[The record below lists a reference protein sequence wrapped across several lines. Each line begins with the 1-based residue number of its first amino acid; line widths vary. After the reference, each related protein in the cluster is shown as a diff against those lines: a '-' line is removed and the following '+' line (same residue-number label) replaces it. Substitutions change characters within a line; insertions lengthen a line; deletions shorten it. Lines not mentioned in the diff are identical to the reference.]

1 MKRNM
6 TIPTVI
12 LAGALGLLAAWAAKP
27 ANEATFS
34 IQPPPSTAPEKHAD
48 CAAMKKMSEEMLAS
62 QKAADARLDALVV
75 TMNSAKGDARVD
87 ATAAVISELVRQR
100 GTMRG
105 HMTRMHSSMMEHM
118 MQHLEDA
125 APPDMQKRMKEAME
139 DCPMMHDQDSQGDD
153 RDPTGRRRG
162 AGGN

>member
-1 MKRNM
+1 MKRSK
-6 TIPTVI
+6 TISTLI
-12 LAGALGLLAAWAAKP
+12 LAGTLAVGTAWAAVP
-27 ANEATFS
+27 MIETSFS
-34 IQPPPSTAPEKHAD
+34 VEPPSTAPAKHAD

-75 TMNSAKGDARVD
+75 AMNNAKGDARVD
-87 ATAAVISELVRQR
+87 ATAAVINDLVKQR

-105 HMTRMHSSMMEHM
+105 HMMHMHSSMMEHM

-139 DCPMMHDQDSQGDD
+139 GCPMMHDKDSQGDD
-153 RDPTGRRRG
+153 KDPMGRPRG
-162 AGGN
+162 AGGG